1 MVQKN
6 IVVWDVCGQLVDVA
20 KNVRSPRMMFSESRS
35 ASEAQED
42 RRTQPRPC
50 ISSIARF
57 EQRDAGVYIELEA
70 MAQSREIPAA
80 LRFVA
85 DPSVRRASRNSLLA
99 SLQQTEEAVRGSL
112 VTVAT
117 SAGVPASAEQP
128 PALQQHPRIR
138 APDSLELI
146 DSVDWNTTR
155 LE

>member
-1 MVQKN
+1 
-6 IVVWDVCGQLVDVA
+6 
-20 KNVRSPRMMFSESRS
+20 MMFSESRS
-35 ASEAQED
+35 ASEALED

-85 DPSVRRASRNSLLA
+85 DPIVRRVSRNSLLA
-99 SLQQTEEAVRGSL
+99 SLQQTEEASRGSF
-112 VTVAT
+112 VTVAGP
-117 SAGVPASAEQP
+117 AGVPASAEQL
-128 PALQQHPRIR
+128 PAFQQHPRIR
-138 APDSLELI
+138 APDSLEFI
-146 DSVDWNTTR
+146 DSVDWTTTR

>member
-1 MVQKN
+1 
-6 IVVWDVCGQLVDVA
+6 
-20 KNVRSPRMMFSESRS
+20 
-35 ASEAQED
+35 
-42 RRTQPRPC
+42 
-50 ISSIARF
+50 
-57 EQRDAGVYIELEA
+57 
-70 MAQSREIPAA
+70 